1 MKQKSHF
8 NIGLIG
14 MAILALGA
22 VAVIDLLSLEAIP
35 TEEIAVQE
43 EKRKRKPLHKMSLV
57 ELKDELKRVVRI
69 EDFVEAIRIRNLIE
83 LKTGEP
89 QIKND

>member
-1 MKQKSHF
+1 M
-8 NIGLIG
+8 
-14 MAILALGA
+14 
-22 VAVIDLLSLEAIP
+22 
-35 TEEIAVQE
+35 
-43 EKRKRKPLHKMSLV
+43 HKMSLV